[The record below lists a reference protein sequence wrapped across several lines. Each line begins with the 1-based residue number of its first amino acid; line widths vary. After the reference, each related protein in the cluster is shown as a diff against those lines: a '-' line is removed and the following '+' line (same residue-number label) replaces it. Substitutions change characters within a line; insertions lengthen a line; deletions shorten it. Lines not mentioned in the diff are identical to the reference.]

1 MPVRTPKEKNR
12 DTKRHRDLH
21 HGMSHA
27 ARRPP
32 PRLVV
37 VSPIWR
43 GSRCVRVVDL
53 SASIVNDWGVLV

>member
-1 MPVRTPKEKNR
+1 MPVRTPKENNSG
-12 DTKRHRDLH
+12 TKRHRDLH

-37 VSPIWR
+37 VSPIRR
-43 GSRCVRVVDL
+43 GSRRVRVVDL
-53 SASIVNDWGVLV
+53 STSIVNDWRVLV